1 MSAPQPPQ
9 PPSPARRGLRSIAIP
24 IALGLALVVAV
35 GVASLAWLQRSDA
48 ASTWA
53 LQQLPG
59 LSASG
64 VSGRWQGGPFTAERI
79 EWRWGARTLVLQGV
93 AWQDAQ
99 WSWRPHDGA
108 WIGVVLLTPTVERA
122 TLLGSGSDQ
131 PLVRPDSLRL
141 PLALTLRQARI
152 GTLQLE
158 GVAPINQL
166 SGNVML
172 GANAGAEH
180 RIDDLRLHFDRAMI
194 EASGRISA
202 DAPFAVELKA
212 DARSQDEAVP
222 AWRASFGARG
232 PLDKLALQTRLGSD
246 QAPGA
251 TLRAEA
257 SVLPFAAW
265 PLAALSAA
273 ASDLDLATLNSAL
286 PRTRISGQ
294 AAIDS
299 SGLQAPVTARVVLS
313 NPAAGRWDQQRLPI
327 AGLDVELEG
336 QVRDRS
342 RLSIRRFSLLLPPGA
357 GRIEG
362 SGEWQAATAQL
373 ALRLQDVKPDLLD
386 GRAAAMA
393 LSGQATLSLQGLPA
407 PDGSTP
413 AAASQRLQ
421 GRADLAGRL
430 KARSNLQ
437 VQVSGRA
444 EGERSATG
452 WQVELSDL
460 LLRNGEAKLEG
471 GLTVARSS
479 ATTWQVRSRG
489 ELSRF
494 DPSVW
499 IAGPPD
505 SGWRRGPHRLAG
517 RWRADLQGGTAP
529 AAGAS
534 PEARLLAVRGEAEL
548 TLQDSQLAGVPLQ
561 GQVRFDGRTPG
572 WAVNADLRAG
582 GNRANLQGR
591 LAPLAQDD
599 RWQLELDAPKLAEL
613 QALGALLPALAG
625 AAPSQGADPRGPL
638 IGPLSGQLSGQ
649 VRGQGRWPQMA
660 LNADLRA
667 AGLQAAGLRAARLQL
682 TAQASPQLDAALAL
696 QLGGE
701 QLSFDGMRV
710 DSLQA
715 RIDGSLA
722 EHRYTLD
729 LQSPLRLPAWTD
741 ALTGGAPRGTR
752 LRARGAGQ
760 WLAATPHQALLPGR
774 WRSQALEL
782 DAGDS
787 AGVATA
793 APWLRARDLRLQM
806 QWGADGQLLA
816 ASAEPGRLEAL
827 GAALRW
833 SEASWRAGTP
843 GAPAE
848 ASLDAQLEP
857 LAVAAWLTRLRP
869 TAGLSGDLMLGG
881 RARIKIGQRMSADVV
896 VERSSGDLALTDDT
910 GTQPF
915 GLSDLRLAVAA
926 QDGTWHFTQA
936 LAGSN
941 MGVLA
946 GAVSLRL
953 PAEARWPRPDTPMQ
967 GVLEWQV
974 ADLGAWAPF
983 TPPGWRLSGALRT
996 GASIGGSFGAPEITG
1011 ELTGSRL
1018 ALRNLLEGVDVRDG
1032 ELALSL
1038 RGSEARV
1045 DRFVFKGGNGELRLT
1060 GGASLGAEPS
1070 ARLQLTAERFQMLGR
1085 LDRRLVGSG
1094 TASLVL
1100 APKTLTLD
1108 GRLRIDE
1115 GLFDVSRSDAPTLD
1129 SDVQVRGGRAAAP
1142 ATSTPTPTPAR
1153 ADPAAPGT
1161 VPRNTRVALQ
1171 IDLGPDLK
1179 LRGRGLDTLLR
1190 GDLTVST
1197 PGGRLAVVGNVRTEA
1212 GSYAAYG
1219 QKLAIERGVLSFNG
1233 AANNPR
1239 LDILALRPN
1248 LDLRVGVQV
1257 SGSVQQPRVR
1267 LFSEPEM
1274 SDTDKLSWLV
1284 LGRAPDGLGRTD
1296 TALLQRAALALLA
1309 GEGDGLDKTLMAN
1322 IGLDE
1327 FSVRQIETGDVR
1339 DTVVTLGKQLSRRW
1353 YVGYERGVNST
1364 TGTWQLIYR
1373 VAQRFTVRA
1382 QAGED
1387 NALDAIW
1394 TWRWN

>member
-9 PPSPARRGLRSIAIP
+9 PPSPTRRRLRSIAVP
-24 IALGLALVVAV
+24 IALGLALAVAV
-35 GVASLAWLQRSDA
+35 GVASLAWLQRSDH

-64 VSGRWQGGPFTAERI
+64 VSGRWQGGPFAAERI

-108 WIGVVLLTPTVERA
+108 WIGVVLLAPTVERA
-122 TLLGSGSDQ
+122 TLLGTGSDQ
-131 PLVRPDSLRL
+131 PLVRPDTLRL
-141 PLALTLRQARI
+141 PVALTLRQARI
-152 GTLQLE
+152 GTLQLK
-158 GVAPINQL
+158 GVAPITQL
-166 SGNVML
+166 SGSVML

-180 RIDDLRLHFDRAMI
+180 RVADLRLRFARAVI

-202 DAPFAVELKA
+202 DAPFDSELKA

-222 AWRASFGARG
+222 AWRASLGTRG
-232 PLDKLALQTRLGSD
+232 PLDKLALQARLGSD

-273 ASDLDLATLNSAL
+273 ASDLDLAALSSAL

-294 AAIDS
+294 ADIDS

-327 AGLDVELEG
+327 AGLDVELAG
-336 QVRDRS
+336 QMRDRS
-342 RLSIRRFSLLLPPGA
+342 RLSIRRFALLLPPGA

-407 PDGSTP
+407 PDGSKP

-421 GRADLAGRL
+421 VRADVAGRL
-430 KARSNLQ
+430 QARSNLP

-460 LLRNGEAKLEG
+460 LLRSGEARLKG
-471 GLTVARSS
+471 GLTAARSS
-479 ATTWQVRSRG
+479 TTAWQVRSRG

-499 IAGPPD
+499 IAGPAD

-517 RWRADLQGGTAP
+517 RWRADLQGGAAP
-529 AAGAS
+529 AAGAD
-534 PEARLLAVRGEAEL
+534 PETRLLAMRGEAEV

-561 GQVRFDGRTPG
+561 GQVRLDGRTPG

-591 LAPLAQDD
+591 LAPRAQDD

-625 AAPSQGADPRGPL
+625 AAPSLGADLRR
-638 IGPLSGQLSGQ
+638 PLSGQLSGQ
-649 VRGQGRWPQMA
+649 VQGQGRWPQMA
-660 LNADLRA
+660 FDADLRA

-701 QLSFDGMRV
+701 QLSFDGMRL

-760 WLAATPHQALLPGR
+760 WSAATPHQALLPGR

-782 DAGDS
+782 DAGDP

-833 SEASWRAGTP
+833 SEAGWRAGAP

-857 LAVAAWLTRLRP
+857 LAVVAWLTRLRP
-869 TAGLSGDLMLGG
+869 AAGLSGDLVLGG
-881 RARIKIGQRMSADVV
+881 RARVKIGQRMSADVV

-1070 ARLQLTAERFQMLGR
+1070 ARLQLTAERFQVLGR

-1129 SDVQVRGGRAAAP
+1129 SDVQVRGGRAAP
-1142 ATSTPTPTPAR
+1142 ATPTPTR
-1153 ADPAAPGT
+1153 ADPAAAGT

-1171 IDLGPDLK
+1171 IDLGSDLK

-1190 GDLTVST
+1190 GELTVST
-1197 PGGRLAVVGNVRTEA
+1197 PSGRLAVTGNVRTEA

-1284 LGRAPDGLGRTD
+1284 LGRAPDDLGRTD

-1309 GEGDGLDKTLMAN
+1309 GEGEGLNKTLLAN

-1373 VAQRFTVRA
+1373 AAQRFTVRA

-1387 NALDAIW
+1387 NSLDAIW